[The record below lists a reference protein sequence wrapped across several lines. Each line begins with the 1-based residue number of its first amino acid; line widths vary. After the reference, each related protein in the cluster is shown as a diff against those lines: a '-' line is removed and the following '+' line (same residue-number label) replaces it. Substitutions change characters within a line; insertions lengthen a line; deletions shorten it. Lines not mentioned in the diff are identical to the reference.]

1 MHSSRSHCTGNSQ
14 LVRWYSAGA
23 PESSP
28 PYLARRQ
35 STTALQRKRLSFLF
49 ACSVRGD
56 FIEFAQSPP
65 CFLKLIGRRFDEN
78 QNSRGC
84 HPMPVCGGC
93 SLRTGRNRRSWH
105 ARLRSFV
112 HWVPQSRQLKHFAI
126 TERKHWHWLAHSTI
140 SATNFHQR
148 SSGRII

>member
-49 ACSVRGD
+49 ACSVGGD

-84 HPMPVCGGC
+84 HSMPVCGGC
-93 SLRTGRNRRSWH
+93 GPRTGRNRRSWY
-105 ARLRSFV
+105 ARLRTPV
-112 HWVPQSRQLKHFAI
+112 HWVPQTRQLKHFSIAH
-126 TERKHWHWLAHSTI
+126 RKHRHRNDQPTI
-140 SATNFHQR
+140 SPTHFQ
-148 SSGRII
+148 